1 MSDWVDLR
9 SDTVSRPTDAMRRAM
24 AAAEVGDDGMREDP
38 TVNELEAVFANRLGK
53 EAALFVPSGT
63 MANQIALRLLGVPGT
78 SVVVGRRQHVVT
90 YENGGAAM
98 NSSVQFHVVDDTEGT
113 VKPDDVRWAI
123 EAAENHWLGVSAV
136 FVENTH
142 MPACGAPMSL
152 AVLDELEACGL
163 PLHMDGARLFNAEV
177 ATGINAAT
185 YAARAA
191 TVMCC
196 LSKGLAAPVGS
207 LLAGSSALMERA
219 RGERKRLGGGMR
231 QAGVLAAAG
240 LVALSQQIERLAD
253 DHRRARRLA
262 DAAAERWPASGLDPA
277 KVTTN
282 IVAFEHPHPMKLIAH
297 LESEGIRAG
306 TLAPGVVRFA
316 THLDVDDAGV
326 ERAVRA
332 VASAP

>member
-38 TVNELEAVFANRLGK
+38 TVNELEAVFARRLGK

-90 YENGGAAM
+90 YENGGAAT
-98 NSSVQFHVVDDTEGT
+98 NASVQFHLVDDTEGT
-113 VKPDDVRWAI
+113 VRPNDVRWAI
-123 EAAENHWLGVSAV
+123 EAAENHWLSVSAV

-142 MPACGAPMSL
+142 MPTCGAPMCL
-152 AVLDELEACGL
+152 GVLDDLEACGL

-177 ATGINAAT
+177 ATGIDAAT
-185 YAARAA
+185 YAARAT

-207 LLAGSSALMERA
+207 LLAGSGEHMERA

-231 QAGVLAAAG
+231 QAGIVAAAG

-253 DHRRARRLA
+253 DHRRAQRLA

-282 IVAFEHPHPMKLIAH
+282 IVVFEHPHPMKLIAH
-297 LESEGIRAG
+297 LESEGVRAG
-306 TLAPGVVRFA
+306 TLAPGVMRFA
-316 THLDVDDAGV
+316 THLDVDDAGI
-326 ERAVRA
+326 ERARRA
-332 VASAP
+332 IASAP